1 MKRLLPIQFIIFL
14 IIILPY
20 CTNQNLKDQKIDIH
34 RISDM
39 LKKEQKKDAKGPIKK
54 AKKEEGV
61 YLKKGVD
68 EGKREERHIL
78 PTHPITLKFYQV
90 DAPIII
96 RSLARA
102 ANINVLISDKVKGK
116 LTINIDN
123 TPWDQAFNAVLKT
136 LGLKYTWVGNIIRV
150 MTLEEMEHD
159 LKIRQ
164 IDTKKREQML
174 IEERTGPLITEI
186 IPVKFADPKKLKDNL
201 TNLLTKD
208 KQGKPRGSIIYDEY
222 TNSLVIEAI
231 RADMEKII
239 PMIKKLDRPTP
250 QILIEANIVE
260 ANRETAKEL
269 GVQWG
274 GLYHNVGGD
283 INYWIT
289 PGASTGNISDR
300 PLGEALDPTTG
311 IAANFPISKDIS
323 NPSESWFTIGYLSQ
337 RMGRYILNFQ
347 LQALQREGKLNILSS
362 PSITTL
368 DNHMALIESGAEVPF
383 QTVSAEGNIEIEWKK
398 AVLKLEVT
406 PHVIDKEYIKLKIV
420 TYKDELDFSN
430 PVNNNPTIIT
440 KKAETN
446 IILKDGQTAVIGGL
460 SKETRTH
467 SESGIPGL
475 KDLPLLGSIFK
486 SIGKSKTME
495 DILIFITPHIIER

>member
-1 MKRLLPIQFIIFL
+1 
-14 IIILPY
+14 
-20 CTNQNLKDQKIDIH
+20 
-34 RISDM
+34 
-39 LKKEQKKDAKGPIKK
+39 
-54 AKKEEGV
+54 
-61 YLKKGVD
+61 
-68 EGKREERHIL
+68 
-78 PTHPITLKFYQV
+78 
-90 DAPIII
+90 
-96 RSLARA
+96 
-102 ANINVLISDKVKGK
+102 
-116 LTINIDN
+116 
-123 TPWDQAFNAVLKT
+123 
-136 LGLKYTWVGNIIRV
+136 
-150 MTLEEMEHD
+150 
-159 LKIRQ
+159 
-164 IDTKKREQML
+164 
-174 IEERTGPLITEI
+174 
-186 IPVKFADPKKLKDNL
+186 
-201 TNLLTKD
+201 
-208 KQGKPRGSIIYDEY
+208 
-222 TNSLVIEAI
+222 
-231 RADMEKII
+231 
-239 PMIKKLDRPTP
+239 P

-274 GLYHNVGGD
+274 GLYHNVGED

-337 RMGRYILNFQ
+337 KLGRYILNFQ

-368 DNHMALIESGAEVPF
+368 DNHMALIESGVEVPV

-406 PHVIDKEYIKLKIV
+406 PHVIGKEYIKLKIV